1 MENVENV
8 EKKNVEEKNIERIN
22 IEGEK
27 YWKFQL
33 VRNSLFLL

>member
-22 IEGEK
+22 IEVEK